1 MKESIRSVAP
11 RFCGDRMVKE
21 YADRFYAVNPAVP
34 ARGN

>member
-21 YADRFYAVNPAVP
+21 YADRFYAAAPAA
-34 ARGN
+34 ARR